1 MRYTYTDAMLVLRPG
16 SVFTIKDDL
25 WETLQWFDSETTAP
39 TETEVAAQRD
49 QLQAAW
55 DSTHYQ
61 RHRAMAYPSIGDQ
74 LDALYRAGAFPPD
87 MADQIAAVKAR
98 YPKP

>member
-16 SVFTIKDDL
+16 SAFTIKDDL

-39 TETEVAAQRD
+39 TEAEVAAQRD

-55 DSTHYQ
+55 DHTHYQ
-61 RHRAMAYPSIGDQ
+61 RQRAMAYPSIGDQ
-74 LDALYRAGAFPPD
+74 LDALYRAGAFPQD